1 MNDNEKILNLDQKNR
16 LRKIKTDKESKKKFE
31 KFLEEQHKKNKS
43 DRKPLTSIKNTFKLE
58 NKIEASEKET
68 NSLTDRALGLLQL
81 NRLKTIFNRS
91 DKSLENQEESKLN
104 NHSVLVSNSIL
115 AIERKLHVDST
126 RKSEK
131 LYQDREDD
139 VDAKVRRDLAL
150 KRLETDRSKLNELSA
165 DKRTLS
171 TNKLLKSILEKTTL
185 IKDYNLQINNTFQ
198 RKSLELQYK
207 QFFIAKDLLHVMKE
221 TALTQNEQ
229 LNAIVKNTGLPDILK
244 VRQKELAQFEML
256 KSLRGFLGRKLI
268 EEGGLLRAF
277 GTNFKSQMELLKGH
291 KDRYFHDLTRRS
303 IDAGKYQERG
313 YQIESGKD
321 INFRNKSLNFL
332 ANKVFNTDKRRAL
345 LLNIKNFQE
354 NPSEFL
360 EERRAAIK
368 PTTKK
373 ERFYQEMLR
382 VGSNLTNKNMSL
394 IEANV
399 SKESLDADA
408 TFDGR
413 TKTSINQVIPGYL
426 RKIHAE
432 ITALRANHKGSSK
445 DFELLFNYSNNRFIE
460 PKSLAGFLKDDFRNQ
475 MQSSLRKEQTN
486 FKNLL
491 KNYKLDEKSIEEI
504 QEATIAATGT
514 TNRKGFD
521 LFYSDE
527 FKGQLSPATRKKF
540 NRILKNAKKS
550 KTESLDLESIVTGY
564 RGNIPDFHNEIMEYV
579 RTGHGEELEAM
590 GLVTYIPYTK
600 SYKLNTEKIREFMFN
615 PEGDPKKNNLLDYKT
630 RFQYE
635 KELQRIMRL
644 SDAEETE
651 KRHDELLKKFS
662 RTNELRN
669 IKSRLSSKKRYNLR
683 KIDKDNVKNAKYG
696 DQSNQYEDPS
706 TFTYEDIDKE
716 HGLTEGE
723 SSGFF
728 KSLWDRHIVTPY
740 ERRKKYNE
748 LQNLR
753 KERNKQ
759 RNEKVEGKP
768 SKEEEKSFE
777 LKKMGKKA
785 TALMVGGVALPIMG
799 LTQMLKSK
807 TQDKTSDI
815 REKAGEKL
823 EEWYEGL
830 DEGNK
835 KKIRRGKRIV
845 GLKLGRAEK
854 KIKAI
859 ASQVYD
865 KLDDDTKKKIDRQ
878 IRISKVTT
886 KKGKKKY
893 NKAKDYVEDQVKH
906 WYENLDEET
915 KQEIEQSK
923 TATLDKATHLFTET
937 KKKVESGKESLKTKS
952 QEFYDNLDD
961 GTKKKIKRTKKKTG
975 IKIERGKRSLKS
987 LWGKM
992 NPFKEQK
999 SKISDEI
1006 VPGMFVLDEEHGLVQ
1021 MEDPYGN
1028 LERYLNEE
1036 RKKEKEEN
1044 TQKEKKKSFNI
1055 FRKKDK
1061 EPTKSELKKILKNPE
1076 KAMLSGSLSLSLLP
1090 AVMIVDGMKHVFGKK
1105 DEKQTEK
1112 KGIRNFFKFSKNR
1125 DISSTSA
1132 KELKEKAEKEGSK
1145 GFRLGLLKTKTKWVN
1160 GKKVDQP
1167 DIPKNEKEAK
1177 KKGFSTSGILWSIL
1191 STLGQMLLFT
1201 EPISAI
1207 ASMLGA
1213 LAGPFKLMKNLFKG
1227 GAWLAKKAGG
1237 AALKVAGGAAV
1248 IAGKAAWNFVTG
1260 KDAVTKVLDKGAKKG
1275 GKGLIRK
1282 LLSGI
1287 KKVIS
1292 AIGKP
1297 ILKRVGG
1304 KLGKK
1309 LVGKLT
1315 AKLALRLIPGVGL
1328 PFLAYEAV
1336 QVYKIMKNEGLSF
1349 NSAVCKAI
1357 FGFDPWNF
1365 EEPILDEDGNPVKT
1379 KDIEEEK
1386 EKLEEKSKDTDKEK
1400 EENSKEIELSDED
1413 KEQTEIYERK
1423 NKENA
1428 KGNTTTYTGPQ
1439 VEGDRKDR
1447 NLSPTEIKEGDPIYT
1462 RKNKNPDFEN
1472 TRLNHPALRD
1482 PTRQQMLDPTGS
1494 SYSARPTYGPDR
1506 TPLQNPSYNQD
1517 YNVTIDNSRLERSFA
1532 DALQIHKDILRENKD
1547 TNKNLQ
1553 TIIQLMKKENTVKE
1567 NKKETPTQNNAV
1579 SQVPKPMI
1587 SLTRQNENNYLSK
1600 SS

>member
-1 MNDNEKILNLDQKNR
+1 MSDNEKILNLDKKNQ
-16 LRKIKTDKESKKKFE
+16 LRKVKTDKESKKKFE
-31 KFLEEQHKKNKS
+31 KFLEDQHKKNKS
-43 DRKPLTSIKNTFKLE
+43 DRKPLTSIKSTFKLE

-81 NRLKTIFNRS
+81 NRLKTIFGKK
-91 DKSLENQEESKLN
+91 DPAVEDQEETKLN

-139 VDAKVRRDLAL
+139 VDAKVNRDLAL
-150 KRLETDRSKLNELSA
+150 KRLESDRSKLSELSA

-171 TNKLLKSILEKTTL
+171 TNKLLKSLLEKTTL

-303 IDAGKYQERG
+303 IDAGKYKERG

-408 TFDGR
+408 VFDGR

-432 ITALRANHKGSSK
+432 ISALRARHKGSSK

-491 KNYKLDEKSIEEI
+491 KTYKLDDKSIEEI

-521 LFYSDE
+521 LFHSDE

-579 RTGHGEELEAM
+579 RTGHGEELESM

-651 KRHDELLKKFS
+651 KRHDALLQKFS

-696 DQSNQYEDPS
+696 DHSIHYEDPS

-716 HGLTEGE
+716 QGLTEGKK
-723 SSGFF
+723 SGFF
-728 KSLWDRHIVTPY
+728 KSFWDRHVVTPY
-740 ERRKKYNE
+740 ERRKKYND

-753 KERNKQ
+753 KERNKE
-759 RNEKVEGKP
+759 RKENAEGKP
-768 SKEEEKSFE
+768 STEEGKSFN
-777 LKKMGKKA
+777 LKKMGKNA
-785 TALMVGGVALPIMG
+785 AVSVIGGVALPVMS

-807 TQDKTSDI
+807 TQSKTTDLK
-815 REKAGEKL
+815 EKTESKL

-830 DEGNK
+830 DEDNK
-835 KKIRRGKRIV
+835 KKIRRGKRIFGV
-845 GLKLGRAEK
+845 KLGRIEK

-859 ASQVYD
+859 TSEVYD
-865 KLDDDTKKKIDRQ
+865 KLDEETKEKIHKQ
-878 IRISKVTT
+878 IRITKVSG
-886 KKGKKKY
+886 KRGKKKY
-893 NKAKDYVEDQVKH
+893 NKVKDYIEDQVKQ
-906 WYENLDEET
+906 WYDNLDEET
-915 KQEIEQSK
+915 KQEIEKSK
-923 TATLDKATHLFTET
+923 NTTIDKATSLFNDT
-937 KKKVESGKESLKTKS
+937 KKKVETGKDALKTKS

-961 GTKKKIKRTKKKTG
+961 DTKKKIKRTKKKTG
-975 IKIERGKRSLKS
+975 VKVERSKRNLKS
-987 LWGKM
+987 LWGKL
-992 NPFKEQK
+992 NPFTTKKEN
-999 SKISDEI
+999 KISDEI
-1006 VPGMFVLDEEHGLVQ
+1006 APGMFVLDEEYGLVQ

-1036 RKKEKEEN
+1036 RKKEKEE
-1044 TQKEKKKSFNI
+1044 KEKKKKSFNI

-1061 EPTKSELKKILKNPE
+1061 EPTKSELKKIIKNPE
-1076 KAMLSGSLSLSLLP
+1076 KAMLSGTISLSFLP
-1090 AVMIVDGMKHVFGKK
+1090 AVMIYDGLKHVFGKK
-1105 DEKQTEK
+1105 DEKQSEK
-1112 KGIRNFFKFSKNR
+1112 KTVRNFFKFSKNR
-1125 DISSTSA
+1125 DLSSNSA

-1177 KKGFSTSGILWSIL
+1177 KKGFSMNGILWSIL

-1213 LAGPFKLMKNLFKG
+1213 LGGPLKFLMNMVKG
-1227 GAWLAKKAGG
+1227 GAYVAKKAGG

-1248 IAGKAAWNFVTG
+1248 LAGKAAWNFVTG
-1260 KDAVTKVLDKGAKKG
+1260 KDPVTKALDKGSKKA

-1328 PFLAYEAV
+1328 PLLAYEAYK
-1336 QVYKIMKNEGLSF
+1336 VYSIMKNEGLGF

-1357 FGFDPWNF
+1357 FGFDPWNY
-1365 EEPILDEDGNPVKT
+1365 EEPILDEDGHPVKT
-1379 KDIEEEK
+1379 KDIEEE
-1386 EKLEEKSKDTDKEK
+1386 EQSLEEKNKNK
-1400 EENSKEIELSDED
+1400 EEESKEIELSDED
-1413 KEQTEIYERK
+1413 KEQIEIYDRK
-1423 NKENA
+1423 NKENNA
-1428 KGNTTTYTGPQ
+1428 GKTTTYTGPQ
-1439 VEGDRKDR
+1439 VEGERKDR
-1447 NLSPTEIKEGDPIYT
+1447 NLSPTEIKDGDPIYG

-1482 PTRQQMLDPTGS
+1482 PTRQQLLNQAGS
-1494 SYSARPTYGPDR
+1494 AYDARPTYGPDR

-1532 DALQIHKDILRENKD
+1532 DALQIHKDILKENKN
-1547 TNKNLQ
+1547 TNKNLE
-1553 TIIQLMKKENTVKE
+1553 TIIQLMKKENIEKE
-1567 NKKETPTQNNAV
+1567 KKKETPPQNNAV
-1579 SQVPKPMI
+1579 SQVPQPMI
-1587 SLTRQNENNYLSK
+1587 SVNRQSENNYLTKTS
-1600 SS
+1600 